1 MTNPSQSISE
11 FTPGR
16 YVLADTD
23 AAGARDVIELTAQV
37 RYMREGMETS
47 IGSRP
52 GLILIVVDDAQ
63 RKAAVGRILKALDG

>member
-1 MTNPSQSISE
+1 MSAQSSGQ
-11 FTPGR
+11 FTAGR

-37 RYMREGMETS
+37 KFMREGMETV

-52 GLILIVVDDAQ
+52 GLILVVVDDAE